1 MFAKGRLMIGICT
14 VLTVALTYVIGQ
26 HNVAELDNRFFYT
39 VGGLMLSE
47 ALAGL
52 ICMELFKT
60 DKKGIAFVLGN
71 GFIAGGYVLF
81 TLIMLIPYLRGV
93 SATGLLLTQIA
104 GLLVAVICH
113 VLLGM
118 AHSSAGSLE
127 KAQDASMRSKKIFQ
141 LELERF
147 KNEHAQLI
155 AENPE
160 LSQKIMAIAE
170 DIRHSSES
178 TEASSEVDERI
189 ACVFLQLQEASKAED
204 ACEVMDKIKNQLAYR
219 NQMIKISR

>member
-1 MFAKGRLMIGICT
+1 
-14 VLTVALTYVIGQ
+14 
-26 HNVAELDNRFFYT
+26 
-39 VGGLMLSE
+39 
-47 ALAGL
+47 
-52 ICMELFKT
+52 
-60 DKKGIAFVLGN
+60 
-71 GFIAGGYVLF
+71 
-81 TLIMLIPYLRGV
+81 
-93 SATGLLLTQIA
+93 
-104 GLLVAVICH
+104 
-113 VLLGM
+113 
-118 AHSSAGSLE
+118 
-127 KAQDASMRSKKIFQ
+127 MRSKKIFQ